1 MSRIDLHTHSR
12 ASDGSL
18 RPSELVEAAA
28 VQGVRQLGLT
38 DHDTT
43 DGLAEAAE
51 SAARQG
57 IELVTGIE
65 LTTDDGERQADIL
78 GYFYDPEHAGLREI
92 LGRMREA
99 RVERAREMVDRLRRL
114 GAELDYAAVAELAG
128 SGVVTRP
135 HVAHAM
141 VASGFVL
148 DVDEAF
154 RRYIAR
160 GRPAF
165 VDRYRLTPPAA
176 CELIRAAGGVPVLAH
191 PVPNGN
197 PYSDPLRL
205 RSFLPGLVEAGLGG
219 LECYYWRYTRRVN
232 RWLEALAWHHRLVP
246 SGGSDY
252 HGPWRANRLGA
263 VEVPEGTVERLRAA
277 AEAGR

>member
-1 MSRIDLHTHSR
+1 M
-12 ASDGSL
+12 
-18 RPSELVEAAA
+18 
-28 VQGVRQLGLT
+28 
-38 DHDTT
+38 
-43 DGLAEAAE
+43 
-51 SAARQG
+51 
-57 IELVTGIE
+57 
-65 LTTDDGERQADIL
+65 
-78 GYFYDPEHAGLREI
+78 
-92 LGRMREA
+92 
-99 RVERAREMVDRLRRL
+99 
-114 GAELDYAAVAELAG
+114 
-128 SGVVTRP
+128 
-135 HVAHAM
+135 
-141 VASGFVL
+141 
-148 DVDEAF
+148 
-154 RRYIAR
+154 
-160 GRPAF
+160 
-165 VDRYRLTPPAA
+165 
-176 CELIRAAGGVPVLAH
+176 LAH